1 MRFHEHLCI
10 LELQITSYYEHK
22 VIQVEYQVIN
32 VHFEHISGIL
42 ILSSLS

>member
-1 MRFHEHLCI
+1 MKHLCI
-10 LELQITSYYEHK
+10 SELQITSYYEHK
-22 VIQVEYQVIN
+22 VTQVEYQIIN